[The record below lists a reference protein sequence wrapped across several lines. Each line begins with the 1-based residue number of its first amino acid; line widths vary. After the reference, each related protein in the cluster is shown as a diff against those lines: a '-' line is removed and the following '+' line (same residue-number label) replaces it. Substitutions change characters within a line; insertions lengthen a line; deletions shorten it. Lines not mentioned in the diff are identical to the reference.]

1 MDDAR
6 IYQKIAATIR
16 QQILSGKLS
25 PGDRLPPM
33 RQMADEWS
41 CTIGTIQHAY
51 QELSHQGLVASR
63 PGQGT
68 HVVGQLPQTDDTP
81 LRQITLV
88 HRAEAFLLEVLTA
101 GYEPVEVEQA
111 VRMALDRWRAAE
123 QRPLIPSGD
132 TVKFA
137 GSHDLAVAW
146 LAGHFGDICPG
157 FNLQVTFTGSLGGL
171 IALAE
176 GQAELAGSHLWEAE
190 TNSYNRPF
198 VRRLF
203 PGKRVALVTLAYRRL
218 GLILPPGNPQG
229 IQSLEDLSRYG
240 TRFINRQSGSGTR
253 VWLEAQLHSL
263 GVDPQSIQGYG
274 DEAMTHSEVAGAIAE
289 ERVGAGLGLE
299 ASARA
304 YGLSF
309 IPLQLERYDLVIP
322 KANLERPPLGKLVD
336 WLQGVEARKVV
347 GALEGYDTRETGNLI
362 WVE

>member
-1 MDDAR
+1 
-6 IYQKIAATIR
+6 
-16 QQILSGKLS
+16 
-25 PGDRLPPM
+25 
-33 RQMADEWS
+33 MADEWS

-51 QELSHQGLVASR
+51 QELSRQGLVASR

-68 HVVGQLPQTDDTP
+68 HVVDQLPQRDGTP

-101 GYEPVEVEQA
+101 GYEPTEVEQA

-123 QRPLIPSGD
+123 QRPLVPSGD
-132 TVKFA
+132 TLKFA

-146 LAGHFGDICPG
+146 LAGHFNDICPG

-176 GQAELAGSHLWEAE
+176 GRAELAGSHLWEAE
-190 TNSYNRPF
+190 TDSYNRSY
-198 VRRLF
+198 VRRLL

-218 GLILPPGNPQG
+218 GLILSPGNPLG
-229 IQSLEDLSRYG
+229 IQNLEDIPHHEA
-240 TRFINRQSGSGTR
+240 RFINRQPGSGTR
-253 VWLEAQLHSL
+253 VWLEAQLHRL
-263 GVDPQSIQGYG
+263 GIDPQSIRGFDDQV
-274 DEAMTHSEVAGAIAE
+274 MTHSEVAAAIAE
-289 ERVGAGLGLE
+289 ERAGAGLGLE
-299 ASARA
+299 GSARA

-322 KANLERPPLGKLVD
+322 EANLERSPLGELVG
-336 WLQGVEARKVV
+336 WLQGVEARKVI
-347 GALEGYDTRETGNLI
+347 ATLEGYDTRETGSLI